1 MAPAVIVLLIG
12 VFQPIYSTGRL
23 GDTRFG
29 RGFKASSQTVLWLRA
44 VPTAAESLVPAGGA
58 SYQSLSLHLN

>member
-1 MAPAVIVLLIG
+1 MAPAVNVLLIG

-23 GDTRFG
+23 GYTRFG
-29 RGFKASSQTVLWLRA
+29 RGFKSSPQTALWLRA

-58 SYQSLSLHLN
+58 PVASLSRYT